1 MPASARW
8 RSSRPPAKIP
18 RPANWSSPQ
27 GERGVDIVEVYNSR
41 DTMSQSASDAPSRM
55 LEQMS
60 AARAIEGAVSQSAS
74 PNALWRI
81 VLGCDQ
87 ELLGYLYSGAAFSW
101 CALGVGVH
109 LGMPFLC
116 RWKAFVVGVGAGL
129 VCANANVDCPASA
142 RLSRLTRNHRV
153 LSALMGAQ
161 SEA

>member
-1 MPASARW
+1 
-8 RSSRPPAKIP
+8 
-18 RPANWSSPQ
+18 
-27 GERGVDIVEVYNSR
+27 
-41 DTMSQSASDAPSRM
+41 MSQSASDAPSRM

-109 LGMPFLC
+109 LGMPFGLRKRKC
-116 RWKAFVVGVGAGL
+116 RLPGIGAAISTYAEPSRTLG
-129 VCANANVDCPASA
+129 AYGSA
-142 RLSRLTRNHRV
+142 V
-153 LSALMGAQ
+153 
-161 SEA
+161 